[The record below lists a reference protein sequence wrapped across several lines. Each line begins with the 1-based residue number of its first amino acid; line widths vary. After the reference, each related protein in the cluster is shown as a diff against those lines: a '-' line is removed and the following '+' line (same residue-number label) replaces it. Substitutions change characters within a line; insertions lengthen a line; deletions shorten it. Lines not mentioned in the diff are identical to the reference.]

1 MISGIVISTMP
12 ILIVDLDISVHD
24 YLAMYQGA
32 TRNVFA
38 ISRDGTS
45 IKFPANSLCP
55 FVTSSG
61 IQGSFSVRFDDS
73 HKLLSVD
80 HLP

>member
-1 MISGIVISTMP
+1 MIFGIVISTMP
-12 ILIVDLDISVHD
+12 ILIVDLDISAHD
-24 YLAMYQGA
+24 YLAMYQGTA
-32 TRNVFA
+32 RNVFA
-38 ISRDGTS
+38 ISRDSTS
-45 IKFPANSLCP
+45 IQFPVNSLRP

-73 HKLLSVD
+73 HKLLRVD